1 MQDGKKHRLSQLMVN
16 ELLDDIDSQFKDM
29 SVLQKEGKKQEAE
42 VMWADLKCML
52 SNYRHDFS
60 FEKNRHEN
68 FVKTCL
74 PASGCILAENEKI
87 ILRAFS
93 DRDYDDY
100 MGVAY
105 ECSCMKYA
113 FKRILKNF

>member
-52 SNYRHDFS
+52 SN
-60 FEKNRHEN
+60 
-68 FVKTCL
+68 
-74 PASGCILAENEKI
+74 
-87 ILRAFS
+87 
-93 DRDYDDY
+93 
-100 MGVAY
+100 
-105 ECSCMKYA
+105 
-113 FKRILKNF
+113 

>member
-74 PASGCILAENEKI
+74 PAPYSGSVVKTKI
-87 ILRAFS
+87 
-93 DRDYDDY
+93 
-100 MGVAY
+100 
-105 ECSCMKYA
+105 
-113 FKRILKNF
+113 

>member
-60 FEKNRHEN
+60 FEKN
-68 FVKTCL
+68 
-74 PASGCILAENEKI
+74 
-87 ILRAFS
+87 
-93 DRDYDDY
+93 D
-100 MGVAY
+100 M
-105 ECSCMKYA
+105 
-113 FKRILKNF
+113 RILLKPVFLHRAVYWLKMRRLYSEHFLIGIMMITWV